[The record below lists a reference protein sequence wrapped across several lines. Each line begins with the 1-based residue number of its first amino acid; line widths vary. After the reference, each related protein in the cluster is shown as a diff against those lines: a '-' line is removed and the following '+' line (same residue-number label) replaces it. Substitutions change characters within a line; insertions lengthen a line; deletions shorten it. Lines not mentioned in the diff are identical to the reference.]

1 MVRSSTVMRGTGDA
15 AGLEMEDIQD
25 HREEA
30 VDDNDEHDG
39 GDDGRCCREPHGRRA
54 PPRLHAPQTAD
65 ERDQD
70 AEHGA
75 LADAYEEV
83 GEAHGAARLL
93 VVLGGA
99 ETEHAEP
106 YDRAAQDSEEV

>member
-1 MVRSSTVMRGTGDA
+1 MTKLPYAIVRSSTVMRGAGDA

-30 VDDNDEHDG
+30 VDDDDEDDGGHDG
-39 GDDGRCCREPHGRRA
+39 RRRREPHGRRA
-54 PPRLHAPQTAD
+54 PPRLHAPETSD

-70 AEHGA
+70 AEDRA
-75 LADAYEEV
+75 LADADEEI
-83 GEAHGAARLL
+83 GEVHGAAGLL

-99 ETEHAEP
+99 ETEHAQP
-106 YDRAAQDSEEV
+106 DDR